1 MLIDWYMSD
10 IFHQENDLDLEYSE
24 AGAAAASA
32 VTSTAGT
39 NGITVPAS
47 KCYENTHIQARWDK

>member
-1 MLIDWYMSD
+1 MSD

-32 VTSTAGT
+32 VTNTAGT